1 MLHSTAVSRI
11 HPLALVGLFVSKKV
25 IVYNIARVR
34 FRPPAASFASFC
46 FSSSFVSAGIT
57 VAHHRHGL
65 VLLSVVCLRNMA
77 QLYGF
82 PKLYRRLMESNRAVS
97 GFNSARYVT
106 VRDMTMR
113 LFRLP
118 GELDKIGSGAPVP
131 PGLLLCNCVATRISL
146 KVRIFSPT

>member
-1 MLHSTAVSRI
+1 MLHSTTVSRI

-34 FRPPAASFASFC
+34 WRSPASFDSVLFYVIIC
-46 FSSSFVSAGIT
+46 LGCHDT
-57 VAHHRHGL
+57 TGHRLRL
-65 VLLSVVCLRNMA
+65 VLISVVCLRIMA

-106 VRDMTMR
+106 VRDVTMR

-131 PGLLLCNCVATRISL
+131 PGLLLCNCVVTRISL
-146 KVRIFSPT
+146 KVRTYSPT